1 MRASHPPTAITTAD
15 RPPIPFCQSGM
26 KPFAMCNV
34 VILGVIPQTR
44 LSPQRQRSSFVRLVC
59 ERARPSHADPHRLC
73 SRASYCSLSGHLL
86 LFKGGDPTYSH
97 EEGEAAKLPTLSPPG
112 YWPRRIGLISKENL
126 VQWSYSRRA
135 GWPARTSLVSDM
147 LYSHTLKANEEVH
160 VVGAGNLTRRL
171 PEQFEYSVQP
181 NGLLFSFFQ

>member
-1 MRASHPPTAITTAD
+1 MPTPTDYAA
-15 RPPIPFCQSGM
+15 
-26 KPFAMCNV
+26 
-34 VILGVIPQTR
+34 
-44 LSPQRQRSSFVRLVC
+44 
-59 ERARPSHADPHRLC
+59 
-73 SRASYCSLSGHLL
+73 RASYCSLSGHLL